1 MCALTNGSSNCISTC
16 SPNNNLDWLSFTH
29 LSQHYGIF
37 TSAIAPYQLI
47 SSHPFQQSVSFALL
61 SAIARA
67 NQDWTP
73 EKKQGPKTFAALCQ
87 EYLRDELRRVFRL
100 EEYAIPEQ
108 SADDAGMDVLSQ
120 NLPPEMFASLPPK
133 PDFDISE
140 VSYGGFH
147 GWISNGCIITVINC
161 SAFKDLDTVD
171 WMKQSDIRRDL
182 VRASDAENNSGT
194 QTALFLH
201 EASTFVGGL
210 AYQKIQE
217 ITSFH
222 SVIFVAYR
230 ASPSDGLLEA
240 RIGVP
245 TEGQTLGSAWATYNN
260 LDLSL
265 PTTTKT
271 IKKAVPASNHSAD
284 ELGIQLR
291 NTSTRT
297 TRPQTRTSNR
307 GQTNGQ
313 VKGSS

>member
-1 MCALTNGSSNCISTC
+1 MIS
-16 SPNNNLDWLSFTH
+16 PH
-29 LSQHYGIF
+29 
-37 TSAIAPYQLI
+37 QLI
-47 SSHPFQQSVSFALL
+47 ESYSFQQSVAFALL

-67 NQDWTP
+67 KQDWTP

-87 EYLRDELRRVFRL
+87 DYQLDEFRRVFRL
-100 EEYAIPEQ
+100 GEYSIPEQ
-108 SADDAGMDVLSQ
+108 SADDAGMDILSQ
-120 NLPPEMFASLPPK
+120 NLPPEVFASRPPK
-133 PDFDISE
+133 PDFDINE

-147 GWISNGCIITVINC
+147 GWISKGCIITVVNC
-161 SAFKDLDTVD
+161 SNFKDLDTVD

-182 VRASDAENNSGT
+182 VRASDAETNSGT

-217 ITSFH
+217 NNPFH

-245 TEGQTLGSAWATYNN
+245 TEGRVIGSAWADYIQ
-260 LDLSL
+260 LDFST
-265 PTTTKT
+265 PTTSNT
-271 IKKAVPASNHSAD
+271 IRKAAPASTHSAD

-291 NTSTRT
+291 RAPEHKAQPKAGTND
-297 TRPQTRTSNR
+297 R
-307 GQTNGQ
+307 GQTYGQ
-313 VKGSS
+313 VKGNS